1 MENNTVSV
9 SNIRR
14 ATESQC
20 KAIAARFSCLPEFEP
35 VFKEDFDLMKQN
47 DPSISSNYEAYK
59 LLLDFMVSWSKADK
73 EEAAL
78 NNGIVQEFLGSE
90 KKELVLLDD
99 VVPGLHQ
106 YLMQQAEEKNI
117 DMSAAAYKKQT
128 KYSTQASPRP
138 ASEVL
143 QSYLATLTA

>member
-1 MENNTVSV
+1 MENNTSSV

-20 KAIAARFSCLPEFEP
+20 AAIAARFSCLPEFEP

-47 DPSISSNYEAYK
+47 DPSISRNYEAYK
-59 LLLDFMVSWSKADK
+59 FLLDFMVSWSKAEK
-73 EEAAL
+73 EESAL
-78 NNGIVQEFLGSE
+78 NNDLVQEFLGSD
-90 KKELVLLDD
+90 KNELVLLDD
-99 VVPGLHQ
+99 VISGFHNL
-106 YLMQQAEEKNI
+106 LMKKAEEKNV

-143 QSYLATLTA
+143 QSYLATLTS

>member
-1 MENNTVSV
+1 MENNTSSV

-20 KAIAARFSCLPEFEP
+20 KAIAARFSSLPDFEP

-47 DPSISSNYEAYK
+47 DPSISSNYEAYQF
-59 LLLDFMVSWSKADK
+59 LLDFMVSWSKADK

-78 NNGIVQEFLGSE
+78 NNDLVQKFLGSE
-90 KKELVLLDD
+90 KRELVLLDD
-99 VVPGLHQ
+99 VIPGFHHL
-106 YLMQQAEEKNI
+106 LMKKAEEKNI

-138 ASEVL
+138 ASEIL
-143 QSYLATLTA
+143 QSYLDTLTA